1 MISNIKAANAYTQ
14 ASALIEKAKSGNDAQ
29 ETSSSFLNLVKNYG
43 EGVQKS
49 LEAGEQASLGFLAGT
64 ISPTELVGK
73 LTDAETELK
82 TMVKLIEKT
91 VAALDEIRKL
101 PI

>member
-1 MISNIKAANAYTQ
+1 MISSIKAANAYSQ
-14 ASALIEKAKSGNDAQ
+14 ASALIEKAKSGNDVQ
-29 ETSSSFLNLVKNYG
+29 ESGSNFLNLVKNYG
-43 EGVQKS
+43 EGVKKT
-49 LEAGEQASLGFLAGT
+49 LESGEQASLGFLAGSV
-64 ISPTELVGK
+64 SPTDLVSK